1 MKAFF
6 RKIWGDRRARK
17 AVFIGLLSLTGIGGG
32 VATMLGTALDEGV
45 EQYETATEA
54 EAGA

>member
-1 MKAFF
+1 MKNWF
-6 RKIWGDRRARK
+6 RSLWSDRRARK

-32 VATMLGTALDEGV
+32 VAAMLGTALDEGV

-54 EAGA
+54 EQGA